1 MANDKH
7 NVQTRTKNGMLEFN
21 AKELLVTVLLLK
33 YSKIICNI
41 YIESLKSLPG
51 INMINPA
58 TIAII
63 VA

>member
-1 MANDKH
+1 
-7 NVQTRTKNGMLEFN
+7 MLEFN
-21 AKELLVTVLLLK
+21 TKELLVTVLLLK